1 MLFFQ
6 DSVTLAALLAAADVE
21 IEILP
26 QPTSANSSSTIT
38 NQRTSV
44 ASFCFSLLISELKTK
59 QMVTFLDLRSENHE
73 VIEAH

>member
-26 QPTSANSSSTIT
+26 QPTSANSTFQYAVAKKSLSKVLSYGDEIT
-38 NQRTSV
+38 KDIV
-44 ASFCFSLLISELKTK
+44 VE
-59 QMVTFLDLRSENHE
+59 
-73 VIEAH
+73 